1 MAGSHAAGV
10 LLGLKGQKHFAAFG
24 ALKGLQMAGLKLKGE
39 SMHYLYVTDCAENGG
54 IYRFLLKNGQPV
66 FKEKTELNLPMY
78 TVLKNN
84 TAYVLLRGAPGQNG
98 SLTTAPIKPNGSL
111 GVFSAPVSTKGQ
123 VPCHLCVSKG
133 QVYVVNYLSGN
144 VVQMPNTV
152 VTHSGHGVHPT
163 RQTAAHTHF
172 VFPSPDE
179 QYILCVDLGL
189 DTIFVYTRELQL
201 VSTAAVPPGS
211 GCRHFVFSQN
221 GRWLYCVNEL
231 SSNISVFFYQNGML
245 TYQTTYNAFRQSV
258 LNSTAAAIRLNGNYL
273 YISHRGQDCISRF
286 AVENEKLHF
295 LENTPCGG
303 HAPRDFNILGDYLYC
318 ANESGSLG
326 ILDLT
331 GTSPSLCDS
340 IPLGQDLLG
349 INFYEG
355 ESNER

>member
-1 MAGSHAAGV
+1 M
-10 LLGLKGQKHFAAFG
+10 
-24 ALKGLQMAGLKLKGE
+24 
-39 SMHYLYVTDCAENGG
+39 
-54 IYRFLLKNGQPV
+54 
-66 FKEKTELNLPMY
+66 
-78 TVLKNN
+78 
-84 TAYVLLRGAPGQNG
+84 
-98 SLTTAPIKPNGSL
+98 
-111 GVFSAPVSTKGQ
+111 
-123 VPCHLCVSKG
+123 
-133 QVYVVNYLSGN
+133 
-144 VVQMPNTV
+144 
-152 VTHSGHGVHPT
+152 
-163 RQTAAHTHF
+163 
-172 VFPSPDE
+172 
-179 QYILCVDLGL
+179 
-189 DTIFVYTRELQL
+189 
-201 VSTAAVPPGS
+201 
-211 GCRHFVFSQN
+211 
-221 GRWLYCVNEL
+221 
-231 SSNISVFFYQNGML
+231 FFYQNGTL

-303 HAPRDFNILGDYLYC
+303 HALRDFNILGDYLYC